1 MEELEEIEKSN
12 LTWLNSQDRSQQNID
27 DEMSVNFEGD
37 QIEATTS
44 IKEAKAQMLATIMK
58 DSLMKTLEDKNLSD
72 QEKQA
77 SK

>member
-37 QIEATTS
+37 QIEAKTS